1 MSHTYT
7 TMVLFVLV
15 SFFLLVPVSKAQT
28 SINFTPSG
36 ISVISDGG
44 AYGFTGSDGL
54 SLSFGSATTSDG
66 TNYTDT
72 SGSLSFIDSS
82 GNIYTDIPVSG
93 VTTQT
98 TSQTPTYEDVF
109 VGYQEVFVGY
119 QYCGLF
125 CGYEPI
131 YEYEPVYQYEEVGYY
146 GNQTDI
152 ANGNISPGN
161 QIMIGNQEYQ
171 ITGGTYSFDY
181 TDNYA
186 GGVDGNYS
194 TLALQS
200 GNIDLQ
206 LSPAPEPSTAVLWLT
221 GIVLMILTRKRIG
234 HLLQLDT
241 GTHRS
246 LSPH

>member
-1 MSHTYT
+1 MSRTYT
-7 TMVLFVLV
+7 TMVIFVLV

-36 ISVISDGG
+36 IPVISDGG

-66 TNYTDT
+66 TSYTDT

-82 GNIYTDIPVSG
+82 GNVYTGIPVSG

-98 TSQTPTYEDVF
+98 TSQTPTYEDVV
-109 VGYQEVFVGY
+109 VGYQEVIVGY
-119 QYCGLF
+119 EYCGLF

-131 YEYEPVYQYEEVGYY
+131 YEDEPVYEYEEVGYY

-152 ANGNISPGN
+152 VNGNISPGN
-161 QIMIGNQEYQ
+161 QIMIGSQEYQ

-186 GGVDGNYS
+186 EGVDGDYND
-194 TLALQS
+194 LALQS

-206 LSPAPEPSTAVLWLT
+206 LTQTPEPSTAILWLT
-221 GIVLMILTRKRIG
+221 GIGLMILTRKRIAN
-234 HLLQLDT
+234 LLRLDT
-241 GTHRS
+241 ATHGS